1 MYYNRRYKEWI
12 GDACF
17 YSLVMITEE
26 KCFFLKMKKENKI
39 EEFNYEG
46 FTTWFNKILQKSL
59 PENTKA

>member
-1 MYYNRRYKEWI
+1 VFLFTCYDYGGKM
-12 GDACF
+12 
-17 YSLVMITEE
+17 
-26 KCFFLKMKKENKI
+26 FFLKMKKENKI